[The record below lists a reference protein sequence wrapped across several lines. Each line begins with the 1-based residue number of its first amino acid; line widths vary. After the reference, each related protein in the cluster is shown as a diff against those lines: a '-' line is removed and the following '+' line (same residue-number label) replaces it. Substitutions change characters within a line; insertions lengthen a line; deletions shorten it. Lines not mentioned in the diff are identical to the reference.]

1 MVPIGELDGWVSHED
16 AVTSPRANNNLGEYT
31 ACRTNSS
38 VWMESLAAVRRI
50 SERSEGAQSR
60 GPLLS
65 FTRRSTRAS
74 VQQGQVFERRRPERA
89 PSDEISLLPI
99 GTGRPARSSQTVLPF
114 SWRPVVSALCPFPP
128 EFASGDRQTI
138 DRRGQAETWSA
149 TPPTS
154 VEPNHPEAR
163 PR

>member
-1 MVPIGELDGWVSHED
+1 MVSIGELDGWVSHED

-50 SERSEGAQSR
+50 SERGASRKDQRARKSR

-89 PSDEISLLPI
+89 PSDEISLLGLP
-99 GTGRPARSSQTVLPF
+99 RPSCL
-114 SWRPVVSALCPFPP
+114 FP
-128 EFASGDRQTI
+128 GDRWFRHFARFHRNLLQAI
-138 DRRGQAETWSA
+138 DKPSTGGARRRLGL
-149 TPPTS
+149 P
-154 VEPNHPEAR
+154 HR
-163 PR
+163 RHR

>member
-1 MVPIGELDGWVSHED
+1 VGLARDT
-16 AVTSPRANNNLGEYT
+16 VTSPRANNNLGEYT
-31 ACRTNSS
+31 ACRSNSS

-50 SERSEGAQSR
+50 SERGASR
-60 GPLLS
+60 KDQ
-65 FTRRSTRAS
+65 RARKAEVHCS
-74 VQQGQVFERRRPERA
+74 VSLGVQQGQVFERRRPERA
-89 PSDEISLLPI
+89 SSDEISLLPI
-99 GTGRPARSSQTVLPF
+99 GTGRPARSSQTVPPF

>member
-1 MVPIGELDGWVSHED
+1 MVSIGELDGWVSHED

-38 VWMESLAAVRRI
+38 VWMESWQQF
-50 SERSEGAQSR
+50 GASR
-60 GPLLS
+60 KDQRARKAEVLS